1 MHCVFVD
8 LLEQPDKFL
17 AKTVQTTEASP
28 MPDKATYTVYLF
40 NGARQP
46 TSFYAELDVLRQAA
60 QAGGAERMPRFFSI
74 NDAMDD
80 PGSDHIVA
88 FVRDS
93 LLAIFPSRSAFES
106 DSASLGLNLPDPN
119 PTKQCPDDY
128 FACAPVL
135 NHLAPRRSRICHR
148 NQLSTIDTMRSV

>member
-1 MHCVFVD
+1 MCVD

-17 AKTVQTTEASP
+17 AKPIQTTEGSP
-28 MPDKATYTVYLF
+28 MPEKPTYTVYLF

-93 LLAIFPSRSAFES
+93 LLAIFPLQSEFES
-106 DSASLGLNLPDPN
+106 DSASLGLNLPDPS
-119 PTKQCPDDY
+119 PTKQCPED
-128 FACAPVL
+128 F
-135 NHLAPRRSRICHR
+135 
-148 NQLSTIDTMRSV
+148 LS